1 MATAV
6 ALATV
11 FSVIGAYSRAPH
23 ALLGVAFARACAA
36 ERVATERTLPRLR
49 VDDEDVVHDADTE
62 TALLPSSD
70 GLKVRAPRE
79 PAEQPPAVPTTL
91 PLRGSSAHH
100 ARLERDP
107 GIERVPIGAPTR
119 ERARLMVFLN

>member
-11 FSVIGAYSRAPH
+11 FSVIGGYSRAPD
-23 ALLGVAFARACAA
+23 ALRGVAFARACAA
-36 ERVATERTLPRLR
+36 ERVATERTQSRLR
-49 VDDEDVVHDADTE
+49 VDDEDAVHDSDTE
-62 TALLPSSD
+62 ALLPSVD
-70 GLKVRAPRE
+70 GLKARASRE
-79 PAEQPPAVPTTL
+79 PAEELPARLATFAFG
-91 PLRGSSAHH
+91 GSSAAH